1 MVTKLEF
8 MTSVPH
14 FWDISPGEL
23 DSISRLFFRKTAAK
37 GELIRDTAESEV
49 ALYFV
54 ASGRVKIFKTSME
67 GKEQILRI
75 LGPGGSFNNIIIS
88 YDQPKPAS
96 AQAMEPVVLYGITR
110 QDLETIILNYPKVAL
125 HIIKNMTNWTQ
136 HLISL
141 IEDLSFK
148 QVVGR
153 LARII
158 IEYLKDNT
166 GHMFHLTQQE
176 MASMMGCTR
185 EVAGRS
191 LKTLEEEGLIRL
203 DHHRIIIQ
211 DIEGLYRIMD
221 YGMINNRDENLEL
234 VGANC

>member
-1 MVTKLEF
+1 
-8 MTSVPH
+8 
-14 FWDISPGEL
+14 
-23 DSISRLFFRKTAAK
+23 
-37 GELIRDTAESEV
+37 
-49 ALYFV
+49 
-54 ASGRVKIFKTSME
+54 KIFKTSME

-75 LGPGGSFNNIIIS
+75 LGPGGSFNNVIIS

-125 HIIKNMTNWTQ
+125 HIIRNMTNWTQ

-158 IEYLKDNT
+158 IEYLRDNT
-166 GHMFHLTQQE
+166 GPVFYLTQQE
-176 MASMMGCTR
+176 MASMTGCTR

-191 LKTLEEEGLIRL
+191 LKMLEEQGVIKL

-221 YGMINNRDENLEL
+221 YGMINNRNENLEL

>member
-8 MTSVPH
+8 ITSIPH
-14 FWDISPGEL
+14 FWDVSPGEL
-23 DSISRLFFRKTAAK
+23 DSISRLFFRKIAAK
-37 GELIRDTAESEV
+37 GELIRDNAESEV

-75 LGPGGSFNNIIIS
+75 LGPGGSFNNVIIS

-125 HIIKNMTNWTQ
+125 HIIRNMTNWTQ

-158 IEYLKDNT
+158 IEYLRDNT
-166 GHMFHLTQQE
+166 GHVFYLTQQE
-176 MASMMGCTR
+176 MASMTGCTR

-191 LKTLEEEGLIRL
+191 LKMLEEQGVIKL

-221 YGMINNRDENLEL
+221 YGMINNRNENLEL

>member
-8 MTSVPH
+8 MMSIPH
-14 FWDISPGEL
+14 FWDLAPGEL
-23 DSISRLFFRKTAAK
+23 DSVSRLFFKKTAAR
-37 GELIRDTAESEV
+37 GEMIRDSENSEI

-54 ASGRVKIFKTSME
+54 ASGTVKIYTTSTD
-67 GKEQILRI
+67 GKEQILRL

-88 YDQPKPAS
+88 YDQPKPAN
-96 AQAMEPVVLYGITR
+96 AQALEPSILYGIR
-110 QDLETIILNYPKVAL
+110 KSNLETLILNYPKVGM
-125 HIIKNMTNWTQ
+125 HIIKTLTNWTQ

-158 IEYLKDNT
+158 IEYTKETT
-166 GHMFHLTQQE
+166 GERLYLTQQE

-191 LKTLEEEGLIRL
+191 LKVLEEQKLIKLDRHRIMILDVEGLK
-203 DHHRIIIQ
+203 Q
-211 DIEGLYRIMD
+211 IMD
-221 YGMINNRDENLEL
+221 SGTLNNRKEPLEYATVL
-234 VGANC
+234 

>member
-8 MTSVPH
+8 MMSVPH
-14 FWDISPGEL
+14 FWDLAPSDL
-23 DSISRLFFRKTAAK
+23 DSVSRLFFKKTAAR
-37 GELIRDTAESEV
+37 GEIIRDSDDSEI

-54 ASGRVKIFKTSME
+54 ASGTVKIFKTSAD
-67 GKEQILRI
+67 GKEQILRL

-88 YDQPKPAS
+88 YDMPKPAN
-96 AQAMEPVVLYGITR
+96 AQALEPSVLYGIR
-110 QDLETIILNYPKVAL
+110 KSNLETLILNYPQVGIN
-125 HIIKNMTNWTQ
+125 IIKTLTNWTQ

-158 IEYLKDNT
+158 LEYPRETTNGRLY
-166 GHMFHLTQQE
+166 LTQQE

-191 LKTLEEEGLIRL
+191 LKALEEQNLIKL
-203 DHHRIIIQ
+203 DHHRIVIL
-211 DIEGLYRIMD
+211 DVEGLHQIMNS
-221 YGMINNRDENLEL
+221 GTLNVNNRQEPLEY
-234 VGANC
+234 VTV

>member
-1 MVTKLEF
+1 MVSKLEF
-8 MTSVPH
+8 MMSIPH
-14 FWDISPGEL
+14 FWDFAPGEL
-23 DSISRLFFRKTAAK
+23 DSVSRLFFKKTAAR
-37 GELIRDTAESEV
+37 GELIRDDGDSEV

-54 ASGRVKIFKTSME
+54 ASGTVKIFKSSAD
-67 GKEQILRI
+67 GKEQILRL

-88 YDQPKPAS
+88 YDQPRPAS
-96 AQAMEPVVLYGITR
+96 AQAMEPVILYGIR
-110 QDLETIILNYPKVAL
+110 RSNLETLILNYPKVAI
-125 HIIKNMTNWTQ
+125 HIIKTMTNWTQ

-158 IEYLKDNT
+158 IEYTREATNERLY
-166 GHMFHLTQQE
+166 LTQQE

-191 LKTLEEEGLIRL
+191 LKALEEQRLIRL
-203 DHHRIIIQ
+203 EHHRIVIL
-211 DIEGLYRIMD
+211 DIEGLQQIMD
-221 YGMINNRDENLEL
+221 SGTLNNRREPLEYATA
-234 VGANC
+234 G

>member
-8 MTSVPH
+8 ITSIPH
-14 FWDISPGEL
+14 FWDVSPGEL
-23 DSISRLFFRKTAAK
+23 DSISRLFFRKIAAK
-37 GELIRDTAESEV
+37 GELIRDNAKSEV

-75 LGPGGSFNNIIIS
+75 LGPGGSFNNVIIS

-125 HIIKNMTNWTQ
+125 HIIRNMTNWTQ

-158 IEYLKDNT
+158 IEYLRDNT
-166 GHMFHLTQQE
+166 GHVFYLTQQE
-176 MASMMGCTR
+176 MASMTGCTR

-191 LKTLEEEGLIRL
+191 LKMLEEQGVIKL

-221 YGMINNRDENLEL
+221 YGMINNRNENLEL